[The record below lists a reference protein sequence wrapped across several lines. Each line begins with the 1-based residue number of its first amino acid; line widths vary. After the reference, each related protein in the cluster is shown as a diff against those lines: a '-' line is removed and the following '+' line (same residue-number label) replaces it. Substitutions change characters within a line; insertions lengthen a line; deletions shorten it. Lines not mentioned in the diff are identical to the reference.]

1 MTEQIDRLRQAPAR
15 GKVGKPAVGRSRRGR
30 SNRNDAAPSVDLDG
44 LNGHLGYLL
53 RRAQVW
59 IFQDFNKTLATLEI
73 RPAQYSVLAVIDAN
87 PGLSQMALARA
98 LGIERARLVH
108 VLDSLEGRNL
118 LQRAPSTSDRR
129 SHAMHLTP
137 EGRIFLRKVK
147 DLAAEHESHV
157 AKKFGSLRRQ
167 QLLRLLSALKYG

>member
-1 MTEQIDRLRQAPAR
+1 VTEQVDRIRPGHSR
-15 GKVGKPAVGRSRRGR
+15 GKVEKPAVGDSRRRR
-30 SNRNDAAPSVDLDG
+30 SNRSTAAPSVDLDG
-44 LNGHLGYLL
+44 LSGHLGYLL
-53 RRAQVW
+53 RRAQLW
-59 IFQDFNKTLATLEI
+59 IFQDFNKTLAALEI

-118 LQRAPSTSDRR
+118 LQRAPSGSDRR

-137 EGRIFLRKVK
+137 DGQIFLRKVK
-147 DLAAEHESHV
+147 ELAAEHEGHV
-157 AKKFGSLRRQ
+157 AKKFGALRRQ
-167 QLLRLLSALKYG
+167 QLLRLLAAVNYG